1 MPCCRLA
8 NLKVSQ
14 FQGYGL
20 SFTTFSYSGL
30 HLSSSKADGAA
41 SGHNVTVTVQVANT
55 GDRDGKE
62 VVQVYSTPPSG
73 AAFPA
78 GAPKQ
83 NLVAFQVVAVP
94 HGGSKTVR
102 IDVDP
107 AQWETAMADGTRA
120 VVPGQYTVAVGGHQP
135 KDSEGSAGT
144 SGAVVTAQLHL

>member
-1 MPCCRLA
+1 M
-8 NLKVSQ
+8 
-14 FQGYGL
+14 
-20 SFTTFSYSGL
+20 
-30 HLSSSKADGAA
+30 DGAA
-41 SGHNVTVTVQVANT
+41 SGHNVTVTVQVQNT

-144 SGAVVTAQLHL
+144 SGAVVAAQLHL

>member
-20 SFTTFSYSGL
+20 SFTAFSYSGL
-30 HLSSSKADGAA
+30 HLSSSNAGGAA
-41 SGHNVTVTVQVANT
+41 SGHNVTVTVQVQNT

-83 NLVAFQVVAVP
+83 NLVAFLVVAVP
-94 HGGSKTVR
+94 QPKIAPMVLTTMEMDSLTV
-102 IDVDP
+102 P
-107 AQWETAMADGTRA
+107 TLTAPMIPPVA
-120 VVPGQYTVAVGGHQP
+120 VVVVVKGTNASILYQR
-135 KDSEGSAGT
+135 SSAPIPST
-144 SGAVVTAQLHL
+144 PRP

>member
-1 MPCCRLA
+1 M
-8 NLKVSQ
+8 
-14 FQGYGL
+14 
-20 SFTTFSYSGL
+20 

-41 SGHNVTVTVQVANT
+41 SGHNVTVTVQVENT

-83 NLVAFQVVAVP
+83 NLVAFLVVAVP
-94 HGGSKTVR
+94 HGGSKTVTN
-102 IDVDP
+102 DVDA
-107 AQWETAMADGTRA
+107 AQWETAMADGTRTI
-120 VVPGQYTVAVGGHQP
+120 VPGQYTVAVGGHQP

-144 SGAVVTAQLHL
+144 SGAAVTATLQM